1 LPKKT
6 CELIRD
12 TGNNYVIAVEKNPPS
27 LHRQIQYTTTH
38 SNPLSRYTETEKTRN
53 RVTNRTVT
61 VFNDV
66 NGINQAWVGLQS
78 LIKVERSGTR
88 AGKPD
93 HQIVYYISSLTC
105 SAVEFADGIRGHWG
119 IENRLHWV
127 KDRVFDEDRSRIRK
141 GNASANRSIILALT
155 MNILRRNG
163 YSSITSAHRFISNDL
178 DKLLLLVE

>member
-1 LPKKT
+1 V
-6 CELIRD
+6 IRN
-12 TGNNYVIAVEKNPPS
+12 TGNNYVIAVKKNQPS
-27 LHRQIQYTTTH
+27 LHRQIHYTATH
-38 SNPLSRYTETEKTRN
+38 SNPISRYTETEKTRN

-66 NGINQAWVGLQS
+66 NGIDQAWVGLQS
-78 LIKVERSGTR
+78 LIKVEKSGTR
-88 AGKPD
+88 AGKPY

-105 SAVEFADGIRGHWG
+105 SAVEFAHGIRGHWG

-127 KDRVFDEDRSRIRK
+127 KDMVFDEDRSRIRK

-163 YSSITSAHRFISNDL
+163 YSSITSAHRFISNDI